1 MEKTPLA
8 NRIHIAIFGC
18 RNAGKS
24 SLINALTHQDLAVV
38 SSVAGTTTDPIY
50 KAMELLPLGPVVMV
64 DTAGIDDVGELG
76 ELRVK
81 KTVEVLNKT
90 DLAILVLEP
99 TSGITKYELDIIKKI
114 QERNISLVTVVNKID
129 EFVNIDVSSLAKELK
144 MTVHPVSAITGQGI
158 KELKLALIKAAPQD
172 LEISLFQGLVTEK
185 DTVILVCPIDSAAPK
200 GRLILPQ
207 VQALRDLL
215 DHHALGYVTQ
225 ETELENALKALKTQP
240 RLVVTDSQAFGY
252 VSAKI
257 PRNVPLTGF
266 SILFARQKGD
276 LRIYTKGAKSISKLN
291 PGDKVLIAEAC
302 THHRQPDDI
311 GTVKI
316 PKWLEKHVGGKLE
329 FDHVAGREFPSNLTD
344 YQLIIHCGGCMANRR
359 EILYRLQ
366 TADQKGVPI
375 VNYGIFIAYI
385 HDILDRALQILP
397 EALAIWKS

>member
-8 NRIHIAIFGC
+8 NRIHIAIFGR

-24 SLINALTHQDLAVV
+24 SLINALTNQDLAVV

-50 KAMELLPLGPVVMV
+50 KAMELLPLGPVVMI

-129 EFVNIDVSSLAKELK
+129 EFVNTDVSSLAKELK
-144 MTVHPVSAITGQGI
+144 MIIHPVSAITGQGI

-185 DTVILVCPIDSAAPK
+185 DTVILVCPIDGAAPK

-225 ETELENALKALKTQP
+225 ETELENALKALKTKP

-257 PRNVPLTGF
+257 PQTIPLTGF

-302 THHRQPDDI
+302 THHRQADDI

-329 FDHVAGREFPSNLTD
+329 FDHVAGREFPANLTD

-366 TADQKGVPI
+366 TADQKGIPI

-385 HDILDRALQILP
+385 HNILDRALQILP

>member
-8 NRIHIAIFGC
+8 NRIHIAIFGR

-24 SLINALTHQDLAVV
+24 SLINALTNQDLAVV

-50 KAMELLPLGPVVMV
+50 KAMELLPLGPVVMI

-114 QERNISLVTVVNKID
+114 RERNISLVTVVNKID
-129 EFVNIDVSSLAKELK
+129 EFVTDVSSLARELK
-144 MTVHPVSAITGQGI
+144 MPVHPVSAITGQGI

-172 LEISLFQGLVTEK
+172 LEISLFQGLVNEK

-225 ETELENALKALKTQP
+225 ETELENALKALKTKP

-257 PRNVPLTGF
+257 PQNIPLTGF

-276 LRIYTKGAKSISKLN
+276 LRIYTKGAKSISKLK
-291 PGDKVLIAEAC
+291 PGDRVLIAEAC

-329 FDHVAGREFPSNLTD
+329 FDHVAGREFPANLTD

-366 TADQKGVPI
+366 TADHKGVPI

-385 HDILDRALQILP
+385 HNILDRALQILP